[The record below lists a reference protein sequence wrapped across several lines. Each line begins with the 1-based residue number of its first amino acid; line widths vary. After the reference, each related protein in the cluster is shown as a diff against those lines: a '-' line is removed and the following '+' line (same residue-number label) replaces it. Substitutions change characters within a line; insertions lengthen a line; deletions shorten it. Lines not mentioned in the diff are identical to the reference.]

1 MIDFLLPSLGAD
13 MDVAKLNCWLVKPG
27 DTVHKGQIIAEV
39 ETEKATLEVEC
50 WHDGVIEELLVEP
63 GPARLPVGTLLAR
76 IRSLDEAAEP
86 VAPLQREPAPELVT
100 AAPAVPMHKV
110 SGQPPPPV
118 RHLAHELGVD
128 LAALG
133 GSGIDGAITRDDV
146 RRAARAPAPE
156 APEPF
161 VSRPTRVRATPR
173 ARSLAR
179 SRGIDLA
186 GLPATGPQGM
196 VSAGDVERTA
206 PSPETIEEPDDKVS
220 AMRRAIARS
229 MSHSKRE
236 IPHYYLATT
245 IDLDR
250 SMKWLEAANEERS
263 VTQRILPAALL
274 IKATAL
280 AAREVPEVNGHWV
293 GDGFAPS
300 QSVHLGVAISIREGG
315 LVAPALHD
323 ADRLSLDELMSR
335 LRDLVSRARSWRL
348 KSSEMS
354 DPTITVTNLGDRGVD
369 TAFPVIIPPQVAMV
383 GFGKV
388 IDSPV
393 AVDGAVVV
401 HPVVTASL
409 AADHRVT
416 DGHKGGLFLTSI
428 DRLLQEPENL

>member
-63 GPARLPVGTLLAR
+63 GPARLPVGTVLAR

-86 VAPLQREPAPELVT
+86 LAPLEPAAAMVT
-100 AAPAVPMHKV
+100 TAPAEPMHKV

-128 LAALG
+128 LATLA
-133 GSGIDGAITRDDV
+133 GSGPGGAITRDDV
-146 RRAARAPAPE
+146 RRAARPRMPGT
-156 APEPF
+156 PEPIT
-161 VSRPTRVRATPR
+161 SPTGRVRATPR
-173 ARSLAR
+173 ARFLAK

-196 VSAGDVERTA
+196 VSARDVEGA
-206 PSPETIEEPDDKVS
+206 AQPPSRPEEPEDKIS

-236 IPHYYLATT
+236 IPHYYLAKT

-250 SMKWLEAANEERS
+250 AMRWLEATNGQRS
-263 VTQRILPAALL
+263 IAQRILPAALL

-280 AAREVPEVNGHWV
+280 AVREVPEVNGHWI
-293 GDGFAPS
+293 DEAFRPS
-300 QSVHLGVAISIREGG
+300 QAVHLGIAVSLREGG
-315 LVAPALHD
+315 LVAPALHNTD
-323 ADRLSLDELMSR
+323 LLGLVELMTG
-335 LRDLVSRARSWRL
+335 LRDLVNRARSWRL

-416 DGHKGGLFLTSI
+416 DGHRGGLFLASI

>member
-1 MIDFLLPSLGAD
+1 M
-13 MDVAKLNCWLVKPG
+13 
-27 DTVHKGQIIAEV
+27 
-39 ETEKATLEVEC
+39 
-50 WHDGVIEELLVEP
+50 
-63 GPARLPVGTLLAR
+63 
-76 IRSLDEAAEP
+76 
-86 VAPLQREPAPELVT
+86 
-100 AAPAVPMHKV
+100 
-110 SGQPPPPV
+110 
-118 RHLAHELGVD
+118 
-128 LAALG
+128 
-133 GSGIDGAITRDDV
+133 

-156 APEPF
+156 APAPF
-161 VSRPTRVRATPR
+161 GSTPTRVRATPR
-173 ARSLAR
+173 ARFLAR

-206 PSPETIEEPDDKVS
+206 PPPKTIDEPDDKVS

-250 SMKWLEAANEERS
+250 SLNWLEAANEERS
-263 VTQRILPAALL
+263 VAQRILPAALL

-280 AAREVPEVNGHWV
+280 AAREIPEVNGHWV
-293 GDGFAPS
+293 GDEFKPS
-300 QSVHLGVAISIREGG
+300 ESVHLGVAISIREGG

-323 ADRLSLDELMSR
+323 ADHLSLDELMSR

-354 DPTITVTNLGDRGVD
+354 DPTITMTNLGDRGVE

-388 IDSPV
+388 IESPV
-393 AVDGAVVV
+393 AMDGAVVV
-401 HPVVTASL
+401 HPVVMASL

-416 DGHKGGLFLTSI
+416 DGHRGGLFLASI

>member
-1 MIDFLLPSLGAD
+1 
-13 MDVAKLNCWLVKPG
+13 
-27 DTVHKGQIIAEV
+27 
-39 ETEKATLEVEC
+39 
-50 WHDGVIEELLVEP
+50 
-63 GPARLPVGTLLAR
+63 
-76 IRSLDEAAEP
+76 
-86 VAPLQREPAPELVT
+86 
-100 AAPAVPMHKV
+100 
-110 SGQPPPPV
+110 
-118 RHLAHELGVD
+118 
-128 LAALG
+128 
-133 GSGIDGAITRDDV
+133 
-146 RRAARAPAPE
+146 
-156 APEPF
+156 
-161 VSRPTRVRATPR
+161 
-173 ARSLAR
+173 
-179 SRGIDLA
+179 
-186 GLPATGPQGM
+186 M

-206 PSPETIEEPDDKVS
+206 PSPETIDEPDDKVS

-250 SMKWLEAANEERS
+250 SMKWLDAANEERS

-416 DGHKGGLFLTSI
+416 DGHKGGLFLASI